1 MKTRVE
7 GRLPVLE
14 KIVDSQADPGHLRY
28 TTVYGLISFET
39 EVFMS
44 YLELHDI
51 KKSYYLGSEEFPVL
65 TGINL
70 SFEQGEFVS
79 ILGESGG
86 GKTTLMNIIGG
97 LDSNYTGDVV
107 LNGKSLRH
115 DTSKQLDSYRRQTIG
130 FIFQNFNLI
139 SHLTVFQNVMVSLE
153 MTKLSRKKQEDRARE
168 LLEQVGLTD
177 HMKKFPNQLSGG
189 QKQRVAIARALAS
202 DPEIIIADEP
212 TGALD
217 SKNTQEILG
226 LLDQIA
232 SNGKLVITVTHSQ
245 TVADSG
251 TRIVRLA
258 DGKIS
263 EDTKVKDAYAASNA
277 NELPTHTLRFGAT
290 LKMALENMRY
300 NLKRNLLIVFGAAI
314 GIFSVI
320 VMLGLGN
327 GVQGYINHEIYSQ
340 VNPNAVQV
348 AKNVG
353 DSTTSLK
360 KMTMSTKD
368 KNRLKDIKNVKSVND
383 GYFVQGGT
391 QLRRGKKT
399 ASVSFMQTHNA
410 TMLKKSISKGQAPK
424 DNEILLTKEIAQK
437 LNKKNPN
444 SLIGKKLT
452 FYQNTL
458 NKQKRPV
465 VLSKTLTI
473 SGIAKANTGSTSITY
488 DTMKSIFKSKKINID
503 PNFVTIEI
511 AGGVNNVKP
520 VENQIK
526 TYKGAKNK
534 ATYQITGVGG
544 FVNTLN
550 TYITLAV
557 NVLATIAGISLLVS
571 AIMIIVVLYISVSER
586 TKEIGILR
594 ALGASKGS
602 IRYLF
607 FSEAFF
613 IGLFS
618 SILAI
623 LLAMVLAGVAN
634 HIANGAINYM
644 IMQITPGN
652 ILFGFLVSVIIS
664 LLAALAPAGK
674 AARLDPIESLS
685 YE

>member
-1 MKTRVE
+1 ME
-7 GRLPVLE
+7 
-14 KIVDSQADPGHLRY
+14 DH
-28 TTVYGLISFET
+28 
-39 EVFMS
+39 MS
-44 YLELHDI
+44 YLELHNI
-51 KKSYYLGSEEFPVL
+51 KKSYYLENEEFPVL
-65 TGINL
+65 TGIDL
-70 SFEQGEFVS
+70 SFDQGEFVS
-79 ILGESGG
+79 IVGESGG

-97 LDSNYTGDVV
+97 LDSNYSGDVV

-115 DTSKQLDSYRRQTIG
+115 DTAKQLDAYRRQTIG
-130 FIFQNFNLI
+130 FIFQNFDLI
-139 SHLTVFQNVMVSLE
+139 SHLTVFNNVMVSLQ
-153 MTKLSRKKQEDRARE
+153 MTKLSHKQQEARARQ
-168 LLEQVGLTD
+168 LLEQVGLKD
-177 HMKKFPNQLSGG
+177 HMRKYPNQLSGG

-217 SKNTQEILG
+217 SQNTQEILA
-226 LLDQIA
+226 LLDEIA
-232 SNGKLVITVTHSQ
+232 KDGKLVITVTHSE
-245 TVADSG
+245 TVANHG

-263 EDTKVKDAYAASNA
+263 EDKSIKQGYEKSQA
-277 NELPTHTLRFGAT
+277 NELSTHTLRFGAT

-348 AKNVG
+348 TQNVSDSSQDPSKIVMKAK
-353 DSTTSLK
+353 DQ
-360 KMTMSTKD
+360 
-368 KNRLKDIKNVKSVND
+368 NRLKDIKNVKHVQD

-391 QLRRGKKT
+391 QLRMGRKN
-399 ASVSFMQTHNA
+399 ASISFMQTYNP
-410 TMLKKSISKGQAPK
+410 TMLTKSITKGHAPK
-424 DNEILLTKEIAQK
+424 NGEIMLTKEYAQK
-437 LNKKNPN
+437 LNKKHPY
-444 SLIGKKLT
+444 SLVGKKVT
-452 FYQNTL
+452 FYQNAL
-458 NKQKRPV
+458 NKQKHPV
-465 VLSKTLTI
+465 MLSKTLKV
-473 SGIAKANTGSTSITY
+473 SGIAKANTGATSVTY
-488 DTMKSIFKSKKINID
+488 DTIKSIYKSKGIKIQ
-503 PNFVTIEI
+503 PTFVTVVIK
-511 AGGVNNVKP
+511 GDVKNVKP
-520 VENQIK
+520 VQNKIK
-526 TYKGAKNK
+526 SFKNDKKK

-544 FVNTLN
+544 MLDTLN

-594 ALGASKGS
+594 ALGSSKGS
-602 IRYLF
+602 IRNLF

-618 SILAI
+618 SALAI
-623 LLAMVLAGVAN
+623 GLAELLQVVAN
-634 HIANGAINYM
+634 NIAQRGINYS

-652 ILFGFLVSVIIS
+652 IIFGFVVAIFIS
-664 LLAALAPAGK
+664 LLAALAPAAS

>member
-1 MKTRVE
+1 
-7 GRLPVLE
+7 
-14 KIVDSQADPGHLRY
+14 
-28 TTVYGLISFET
+28 
-39 EVFMS
+39 MS
-44 YLELHDI
+44 YLELHNI
-51 KKSYYLGSEEFPVL
+51 KKSYYLESQEFPVL
-65 TGINL
+65 TGIDL
-70 SFEQGEFVS
+70 SIDQGEFVS
-79 ILGESGG
+79 IVGESGG

-97 LDSNYTGDVV
+97 LDSNYSGDVV

-115 DTSKQLDSYRRQTIG
+115 DTAKQLDAYRRQTIG
-130 FIFQNFNLI
+130 FIFQNFDLI
-139 SHLTVFQNVMVSLE
+139 SHLTVFNNVMVSLQ
-153 MTKLSRKKQEDRARE
+153 MTKLSHKQQEARARQ
-168 LLEQVGLTD
+168 LLEQVGLKD
-177 HMKKFPNQLSGG
+177 HMRKYPNQLSGG

-217 SKNTQEILG
+217 SQNTQEILT

-232 SNGKLVITVTHSQ
+232 KDGKLVITVTHSE
-245 TVADSG
+245 TVANHG

-263 EDTKVKDAYAASNA
+263 EDQSIKRGYEMSQA
-277 NELPTHTLRFGAT
+277 NELSTHTLRFGAT

-348 AKNVG
+348 TQNVPTNSNV
-353 DSTTSLK
+353 DMDQISMK
-360 KMTMSTKD
+360 TKD
-368 KNRLKDIKNVKSVND
+368 KNRLKDIKNVKSIKD
-383 GYFVQGGT
+383 GYLVQGGT
-391 QLRRGKKT
+391 QLRMGRKT
-399 ASVSFMQTHNA
+399 ATISFMQTHNS
-410 TMLKKSISKGQAPK
+410 TMLAKSISKGHAPK
-424 DNEILLTKEIAQK
+424 NGEIMLTKEYAEK

-444 SLIGKKLT
+444 SLIGKKVT
-452 FYQNTL
+452 FYQNAL
-458 NKQKRPV
+458 NSQKRPV
-465 VLSKTLTI
+465 MLNKTLKV
-473 SGIAKANTGSTSITY
+473 SGIAKANTGATSITY
-488 DTMKSIFKSKKINID
+488 DTMKSLYQSKGIKIH
-503 PNFVTIEI
+503 PNFLTVKIK
-511 AGGVNNVKP
+511 GDVKNVKP
-520 VENQIK
+520 VTNKIK
-526 TYKGAKNK
+526 TFKNDKKK
-534 ATYQITGVGG
+534 AAYRITGVGG
-544 FVNTLN
+544 FVDTLN

-594 ALGASKGS
+594 ALGSSKGS
-602 IRYLF
+602 IRNLF

-613 IGLFS
+613 IGIFS
-618 SILAI
+618 SALAI
-623 LLAMVLAGVAN
+623 ALAELLQVVAN
-634 HIANGAINYM
+634 NIAQRGINYS

-652 ILFGFLVSVIIS
+652 ILFGFAVAIFIS
-664 LLAALAPAGK
+664 LLAALAPAAS

>member
-1 MKTRVE
+1 
-7 GRLPVLE
+7 
-14 KIVDSQADPGHLRY
+14 
-28 TTVYGLISFET
+28 
-39 EVFMS
+39 MS
-44 YLELHDI
+44 YLELHNI
-51 KKSYYLGSEEFPVL
+51 KKSYYLENEEFPVL
-65 TGINL
+65 TGIDL
-70 SFEQGEFVS
+70 SFDQGEFVS
-79 ILGESGG
+79 IVGESGG

-97 LDSNYTGDVV
+97 LDSNYSGDVV

-115 DTSKQLDSYRRQTIG
+115 DTAKQLDAYRRQTIG
-130 FIFQNFNLI
+130 FIFQNFDLI
-139 SHLTVFQNVMVSLE
+139 SHLTVFNNVMVSLQ
-153 MTKLSRKKQEDRARE
+153 MTKLSHKQQEARARQ
-168 LLEQVGLTD
+168 LLEQVGLKD
-177 HMKKFPNQLSGG
+177 HMRKYPNQLSGG

-217 SKNTQEILG
+217 SQNTQEILA
-226 LLDQIA
+226 LLDEIA
-232 SNGKLVITVTHSQ
+232 KDGKLVITVTHSE
-245 TVADSG
+245 TVANHG

-263 EDTKVKDAYAASNA
+263 EDKSIKQGYEKSQA
-277 NELPTHTLRFGAT
+277 NELSTHTLRFGAT

-348 AKNVG
+348 TQNVS
-353 DSTTSLK
+353 DSSQDPSK
-360 KMTMSTKD
+360 IVMKTKD
-368 KNRLKDIKNVKSVND
+368 QNRLKDIKNVKHVQD

-391 QLRRGKKT
+391 QLRMGRKN
-399 ASVSFMQTHNA
+399 ASISFMQTYNP
-410 TMLKKSISKGQAPK
+410 TMLTKSITKGHAPK
-424 DNEILLTKEIAQK
+424 NGEIMLTKEYAQK
-437 LNKKNPN
+437 LNKKHPY
-444 SLIGKKLT
+444 SLVGKKVT
-452 FYQNTL
+452 FYQNAL
-458 NKQKRPV
+458 NKQKHPV
-465 VLSKTLTI
+465 MLSKTLKV
-473 SGIAKANTGSTSITY
+473 SGIAKANTGATSVTY
-488 DTMKSIFKSKKINID
+488 DTIKSIYKSKGIKIQ
-503 PNFVTIEI
+503 PTFVTVVIK
-511 AGGVNNVKP
+511 GDVKNVKP
-520 VENQIK
+520 VQNKIK
-526 TYKGAKNK
+526 SFKNDKKK

-544 FVNTLN
+544 MVDTLN

-594 ALGASKGS
+594 ALGSSKGS
-602 IRYLF
+602 IRNLF

-618 SILAI
+618 SALAI
-623 LLAMVLAGVAN
+623 GLAELLQVVAN
-634 HIANGAINYM
+634 NIAQRGINYS

-652 ILFGFLVSVIIS
+652 IIFGFVVAIFIS
-664 LLAALAPAGK
+664 LLAALAPAAS

>member
-1 MKTRVE
+1 M
-7 GRLPVLE
+7 
-14 KIVDSQADPGHLRY
+14 A
-28 TTVYGLISFET
+28 
-39 EVFMS
+39 

-51 KKSYYLGSEEFPVL
+51 KKSYYLGNEAFPVL
-65 TGINL
+65 KGLNL

-107 LNGKSLRH
+107 LNGQSLRH
-115 DTSKQLDSYRRQTIG
+115 DTNKQLDAYRRQTIG

-139 SHLTVFQNVMVSLE
+139 SHLTVLQNVMVSLE
-153 MTKLSRKKQEDRARE
+153 MTTLTRKQQEDRARE
-168 LLEQVGLTD
+168 LLNQVGLAE
-177 HMKKFPNQLSGG
+177 HIKKFPNQLSGG

-217 SKNTQEILG
+217 SQNTQEILE

-232 SNGKLVITVTHSQ
+232 TDGKLVITVTHSQ
-245 TVADSG
+245 TVANYG
-251 TRIVRLA
+251 TRIVRLT
-258 DGKIS
+258 DGQIS
-263 EDTKVKDAYAASNA
+263 EDQQIKQPYQVGNE
-277 NELPTHTLRFGAT
+277 NELSTHTLKFTAT

-300 NLKRNLLIVFGAAI
+300 NLKRNILIIIGAAI

-340 VNPNAVQV
+340 VNPNALQI
-348 AKNVG
+348 AKNVS
-353 DSTTSLK
+353 DSESANPNK
-360 KMTMSTKD
+360 ISMQSKD
-368 KNRLKDIKNVKSVND
+368 KNRLRKIKHVKNVAD
-383 GYFVQGGT
+383 GYYVQGGS
-391 QLRRGKKT
+391 QLRLGRKT
-399 ASVSFMQTHNA
+399 AAVSFMQTFNP
-410 TMLKKSISKGQAPK
+410 TILKKSITKGSAPK
-424 DNEILLTKEIAQK
+424 NGQILLTKEIAAK
-437 LNKKNPN
+437 LNKKHPY
-444 SLIGKKLT
+444 SLIGKKIT

-458 NKQKRPV
+458 NRQKRPV
-465 VLSKTLTI
+465 TLSKTLTV
-473 SGIAKANTGSTSITY
+473 SGVAKANTGSTSMTY
-488 DTMKSIFKSKKINID
+488 QTMKAIYQAKKIKIQ
-503 PNFVTIEI
+503 PNFVTLEVT
-511 AGGVNNVKP
+511 GSVKNVKP
-520 VENQIK
+520 VQNKIK
-526 TYKGAKNK
+526 TYRNSRHKQQY
-534 ATYQITGVGG
+534 TITGVGG
-544 FVNTLN
+544 FVDTLN
-550 TYITLAV
+550 TYINLAV

-602 IRYLF
+602 IRNLF

-623 LLAMVLAGVAN
+623 GLAEGLAAVAN
-634 HIANGAINYM
+634 HIAQSGIHYQ
-644 IMQITPGN
+644 IMQIVPGN
-652 ILFGFLVSVIIS
+652 ILFGVIVSIVIS

>member
-1 MKTRVE
+1 
-7 GRLPVLE
+7 
-14 KIVDSQADPGHLRY
+14 
-28 TTVYGLISFET
+28 
-39 EVFMS
+39 MS
-44 YLELHDI
+44 YLELRNI
-51 KKSYYLGSEEFPVL
+51 KKSYYLENEEFPVL
-65 TGINL
+65 TGIDL
-70 SFEQGEFVS
+70 SFDQGEFVS
-79 ILGESGG
+79 IVGESGG

-97 LDSNYTGDVV
+97 LDSNYSGDVV

-115 DTSKQLDSYRRQTIG
+115 DTAKQLDAYRRQTIG
-130 FIFQNFNLI
+130 FIFQNFDLI
-139 SHLTVFQNVMVSLE
+139 SHLTVFNNVMVSLQ
-153 MTKLSRKKQEDRARE
+153 MTKLSHKQQEARARQ
-168 LLEQVGLTD
+168 LLEQVGLKD
-177 HMKKFPNQLSGG
+177 HMRKYPNQLSGG

-217 SKNTQEILG
+217 SQNTQEILA
-226 LLDQIA
+226 LLDEIA
-232 SNGKLVITVTHSQ
+232 KDGKLVITVTHSE
-245 TVADSG
+245 TVANHG

-263 EDTKVKDAYAASNA
+263 EDKSIKQGYEKSQA
-277 NELPTHTLRFGAT
+277 NELSTHTLRFGAT

-348 AKNVG
+348 TQNVSDSSQDPSKIVMKAK
-353 DSTTSLK
+353 DQ
-360 KMTMSTKD
+360 
-368 KNRLKDIKNVKSVND
+368 NRLKDIKNVKHVQD

-391 QLRRGKKT
+391 QLRMGRKN
-399 ASVSFMQTHNA
+399 ASISFMQTYNP
-410 TMLKKSISKGQAPK
+410 TMLTKSITKGHAPK
-424 DNEILLTKEIAQK
+424 NGEIMLTKEYAQK
-437 LNKKNPN
+437 LNKKHPY
-444 SLIGKKLT
+444 SLVGKKVT
-452 FYQNTL
+452 FYQNAL
-458 NKQKRPV
+458 NKQKHPV
-465 VLSKTLTI
+465 MLSKTLKV
-473 SGIAKANTGSTSITY
+473 SGIAKANTGATSVTY
-488 DTMKSIFKSKKINID
+488 DTIKSIYKSKGIKIQ
-503 PNFVTIEI
+503 PTFVTVVIK
-511 AGGVNNVKP
+511 GDVKNVKP
-520 VENQIK
+520 VQNKIK
-526 TYKGAKNK
+526 SFKNDKKK

-544 FVNTLN
+544 MLDTLN

-594 ALGASKGS
+594 ALGSSKGS
-602 IRYLF
+602 IRNLF

-618 SILAI
+618 SALAI
-623 LLAMVLAGVAN
+623 GLAELLQVVAN
-634 HIANGAINYM
+634 NIAQRGINYS

-652 ILFGFLVSVIIS
+652 IIFGFVVAIFIS
-664 LLAALAPAGK
+664 LLAALAPAAS

>member
-1 MKTRVE
+1 M
-7 GRLPVLE
+7 
-14 KIVDSQADPGHLRY
+14 A
-28 TTVYGLISFET
+28 
-39 EVFMS
+39 

-51 KKSYYLGSEEFPVL
+51 KKSYYLGNEEFPVL
-65 TGINL
+65 KGLNL

-107 LNGKSLRH
+107 LNGNSLRH
-115 DTSKQLDSYRRQTIG
+115 DTNKQLDAYRRQTIG

-139 SHLTVFQNVMVSLE
+139 SHLTVLQNVMVSLE
-153 MTKLSRKKQEDRARE
+153 MTTLSRKQQEERALK
-168 LLEQVGLTD
+168 LLDQVGLNE
-177 HMKKFPNQLSGG
+177 HIKKFPNQLSGG

-217 SKNTQEILG
+217 SQNTQEILE
-226 LLDQIA
+226 LLNQIA
-232 SNGKLVITVTHSQ
+232 ADGKLVITVTHSQ
-245 TVADSG
+245 TVADFG
-251 TRIVRLA
+251 TRIVRLT
-258 DGKIS
+258 DGVIS
-263 EDTKVKDAYAASNA
+263 EDTVNKAAYKAGTE
-277 NELPTHTLRFGAT
+277 NELTTHTLKFGAT

-300 NLKRNLLIVFGAAI
+300 NLKRNILIIVGAAI

-340 VNPNAVQV
+340 VNPNALQIT
-348 AKNVG
+348 KNVSG
-353 DSTTSLK
+353 SNPDIDKISMMQT
-360 KMTMSTKD
+360 D
-368 KNRLKDIKNVKSVND
+368 KNRLKKIKHVKEVQD
-383 GYFVQGGT
+383 GYYVQGGS
-391 QLRRGKKT
+391 QLRMGRKI
-399 ASVSFMQTHNA
+399 SSISFMQTFNV
-410 TMLKKSISKGQAPK
+410 TILKKSITKGHAPK
-424 DNEILLTKEIAQK
+424 KNEILLTREIAAK
-437 LNKKNPN
+437 LNKKDPN
-444 SLIGKKLT
+444 ALIGKKLT
-452 FYQNTL
+452 FYQTTL
-458 NKQKRPV
+458 NKQKRPIT
-465 VLSKTLTI
+465 LKKTLTV

-488 DTMKSIFKSKKINID
+488 ATMKEMYTAKGLSIK
-503 PNFVTIEI
+503 PNFVSLRI
-511 AGGVNNVKP
+511 AGDVANVKP
-520 VENQIK
+520 VENKIK
-526 TYKGAKNK
+526 TYKNDQKKQA
-534 ATYQITGVGG
+534 YQITGVGG
-544 FVNTLN
+544 FVDTLN
-550 TYITLAV
+550 TYINLAV

-602 IRYLF
+602 IRNLF

-623 LLAMVLAGVAN
+623 VLAEGLAAVAN
-634 HIANGAINYM
+634 HIAQAGIHYQ
-644 IMQITPGN
+644 IMQIVPGN
-652 ILFGFLVSVIIS
+652 IVFGLIVSIVIS

>member
-1 MKTRVE
+1 M
-7 GRLPVLE
+7 
-14 KIVDSQADPGHLRY
+14 A
-28 TTVYGLISFET
+28 
-39 EVFMS
+39 

-51 KKSYYLGSEEFPVL
+51 KKSYYLGNEEFPVL
-65 TGINL
+65 KGLDL

-107 LNGKSLRH
+107 LNGNSLRH
-115 DTSKQLDSYRRQTIG
+115 DTNKQLDAYRRQTIG

-139 SHLTVFQNVMVSLE
+139 SHLTVLQNVMVSLE
-153 MTKLSRKKQEDRARE
+153 MTTLNRKQQEERARQ
-168 LLEQVGLTD
+168 LLDQVGLKE
-177 HMKKFPNQLSGG
+177 HVKKYPNQLSGG

-217 SKNTQEILG
+217 SQNTQEILE

-232 SNGKLVITVTHSQ
+232 TDGKLVITVTHSQ
-245 TVADSG
+245 TVANYG
-251 TRIVRLA
+251 TRIVRLT
-258 DGKIS
+258 DGRIS
-263 EDTKVKDAYAASNA
+263 EDKQLKEPYRSGNE
-277 NELPTHTLRFGAT
+277 NELTTHTLKFGAT
-290 LKMALENMRY
+290 LKMALENMKY
-300 NLKRNLLIVFGAAI
+300 NLKRNILIVVGAAI

-340 VNPNAVQV
+340 VNPNALQIT
-348 AKNVG
+348 KNVSS
-353 DSTTSLK
+353 DSSDMDK
-360 KMTMSTKD
+360 INMQTKD
-368 KNRLKDIKNVKSVND
+368 KNRLNRIKHVKNVQD
-383 GYFVQGGT
+383 GYYVQGGS
-391 QLRRGKKT
+391 QLRSGKKT
-399 ASVSFMQTHNA
+399 AAISFMQTFNP
-410 TMLKKSISKGQAPK
+410 TILKKSITKGTAPK
-424 DNEILLTKEIAQK
+424 NGEILLTKEIAAK
-437 LNKKNPN
+437 LNKKHPY
-444 SLIGKKLT
+444 SLIGKKIT

-465 VLSKTLTI
+465 TLSKTLTV
-473 SGIAKANTGSTSITY
+473 SGVAKANTGSTSITY
-488 DTMKSIFKSKKINID
+488 QTMKSIYNTKKISIK
-503 PNFVTIEI
+503 PNFLTLEI
-511 AGGVNNVKP
+511 TGSVKNVKP
-520 VENQIK
+520 VQNKIK
-526 TYKGAKNK
+526 AYKNGKHK
-534 ATYQITGVGG
+534 QLYTITGVGG
-544 FVNTLN
+544 FVDTLN
-550 TYITLAV
+550 TYINLAV

-602 IRYLF
+602 IRNLF

-623 LLAMVLAGVAN
+623 GLAEGLAAVAN
-634 HIANGAINYM
+634 HIAQSGIHYQ
-644 IMQITPGN
+644 IMQISAGN
-652 ILFGFLVSVIIS
+652 LLFGLLVSIVIS

>member
-1 MKTRVE
+1 
-7 GRLPVLE
+7 
-14 KIVDSQADPGHLRY
+14 
-28 TTVYGLISFET
+28 
-39 EVFMS
+39 MS
-44 YLELHDI
+44 YLELHNI
-51 KKSYYLGSEEFPVL
+51 KKSYYLENEEFPVL
-65 TGINL
+65 TGIDL
-70 SFEQGEFVS
+70 SFDQGEFVS
-79 ILGESGG
+79 IVGESGG

-97 LDSNYTGDVV
+97 LDSNYSGDVV

-115 DTSKQLDSYRRQTIG
+115 DTAKQLDAYRRQTIG
-130 FIFQNFNLI
+130 FIFQNFDLI
-139 SHLTVFQNVMVSLE
+139 SHLTVFNNVMVSLQ
-153 MTKLSRKKQEDRARE
+153 MTKLSHKQQEARARQ
-168 LLEQVGLTD
+168 LLEQVGLKD
-177 HMKKFPNQLSGG
+177 HMRKYPNQLSGG

-217 SKNTQEILG
+217 SQNTQEILV
-226 LLDQIA
+226 LLDEIA
-232 SNGKLVITVTHSQ
+232 KDGKLVITVTHSE
-245 TVADSG
+245 TVANHG

-263 EDTKVKDAYAASNA
+263 EDKSIKQGYEKSQA
-277 NELPTHTLRFGAT
+277 NELSTHTLRFGAT

-348 AKNVG
+348 TQNVS
-353 DSTTSLK
+353 DSSQDPSK
-360 KMTMSTKD
+360 IIMKTKD
-368 KNRLKDIKNVKSVND
+368 QNRLKDIKNVKHVQD

-391 QLRRGKKT
+391 QLRMGRKN
-399 ASVSFMQTHNA
+399 ASISFMQTYNP
-410 TMLKKSISKGQAPK
+410 TMLTKSITKGHAPK
-424 DNEILLTKEIAQK
+424 NGEIMLTKEYAQK
-437 LNKKNPN
+437 LNKKHPY
-444 SLIGKKLT
+444 SLVGKKVT
-452 FYQNTL
+452 FYQNAL
-458 NKQKRPV
+458 NKQKHPV
-465 VLSKTLTI
+465 MLSKTLKV
-473 SGIAKANTGSTSITY
+473 SGIAKANTGATSVTY
-488 DTMKSIFKSKKINID
+488 DTIKSIYKSKGIKIQ
-503 PNFVTIEI
+503 PTFVTVVIK
-511 AGGVNNVKP
+511 GDVKNVKP
-520 VENQIK
+520 VQNKIK
-526 TYKGAKNK
+526 SFKNDKKK

-544 FVNTLN
+544 MLDTLN

-594 ALGASKGS
+594 ALGSSKGS
-602 IRYLF
+602 IRNLF

-618 SILAI
+618 SALAI
-623 LLAMVLAGVAN
+623 GLAELLQVVAN
-634 HIANGAINYM
+634 NIAQRGINYS

-652 ILFGFLVSVIIS
+652 IIFGFVVAIFIS
-664 LLAALAPAGK
+664 LLAALAPAAS

>member
-1 MKTRVE
+1 ME
-7 GRLPVLE
+7 
-14 KIVDSQADPGHLRY
+14 DH
-28 TTVYGLISFET
+28 
-39 EVFMS
+39 MS
-44 YLELHDI
+44 YLELRNI
-51 KKSYYLGSEEFPVL
+51 KKSYYLENEEFPVL
-65 TGINL
+65 TGIDL
-70 SFEQGEFVS
+70 SFDQGEFVS
-79 ILGESGG
+79 IVGESGG

-97 LDSNYTGDVV
+97 LDSNYSGDVV

-115 DTSKQLDSYRRQTIG
+115 DTAKQLDAYRRQTIG
-130 FIFQNFNLI
+130 FIFQNFDLI
-139 SHLTVFQNVMVSLE
+139 SHLTVFNNVMVSLQ
-153 MTKLSRKKQEDRARE
+153 MTKLSHKQQEARARQ
-168 LLEQVGLTD
+168 LLEQVGLKD
-177 HMKKFPNQLSGG
+177 HMRKYPNQLSGG

-217 SKNTQEILG
+217 SQNTQEILA
-226 LLDQIA
+226 LLDEIA
-232 SNGKLVITVTHSQ
+232 KDGKLVITVTHSE
-245 TVADSG
+245 TVANHG

-263 EDTKVKDAYAASNA
+263 EDKSIKQGYEKSQA
-277 NELPTHTLRFGAT
+277 NELSTHTLRFGAT

-348 AKNVG
+348 TQNVSDSSQDPSKIVMKAK
-353 DSTTSLK
+353 DQ
-360 KMTMSTKD
+360 
-368 KNRLKDIKNVKSVND
+368 NRLKDIKNVKHVQD

-391 QLRRGKKT
+391 QLRMGRKN
-399 ASVSFMQTHNA
+399 ASISFMQTYNP
-410 TMLKKSISKGQAPK
+410 TMLTKSITKGHAPK
-424 DNEILLTKEIAQK
+424 NGEIMLTKEYAQK
-437 LNKKNPN
+437 LNKKHPY
-444 SLIGKKLT
+444 SLVGKKVT
-452 FYQNTL
+452 FYQNAL
-458 NKQKRPV
+458 NKQKHPV
-465 VLSKTLTI
+465 MLSKTLKV
-473 SGIAKANTGSTSITY
+473 SGIAKANTGATSVTY
-488 DTMKSIFKSKKINID
+488 DTIKSIYKSKGIKIQ
-503 PNFVTIEI
+503 PTFVTVVIK
-511 AGGVNNVKP
+511 GDVKNVKP
-520 VENQIK
+520 VQNKIK
-526 TYKGAKNK
+526 SFKNDKKK

-544 FVNTLN
+544 MLDTLN

-594 ALGASKGS
+594 ALGSSKGS
-602 IRYLF
+602 IRNLF

-618 SILAI
+618 SALAI
-623 LLAMVLAGVAN
+623 GLAELLQVVAN
-634 HIANGAINYM
+634 NIAQRGINYS

-652 ILFGFLVSVIIS
+652 IIFGFVVAIFIS
-664 LLAALAPAGK
+664 LLAALAPAAS

>member
-1 MKTRVE
+1 ME
-7 GRLPVLE
+7 
-14 KIVDSQADPGHLRY
+14 DH
-28 TTVYGLISFET
+28 
-39 EVFMS
+39 MS
-44 YLELHDI
+44 YLELHNI
-51 KKSYYLGSEEFPVL
+51 KKSYYLENEEFPVL
-65 TGINL
+65 TGIDL
-70 SFEQGEFVS
+70 SFDQGEFVS
-79 ILGESGG
+79 IVGESGG

-97 LDSNYTGDVV
+97 LDSNYSGDVV

-115 DTSKQLDSYRRQTIG
+115 DTAKQLDAYRRQTIG
-130 FIFQNFNLI
+130 FIFQNFDLI
-139 SHLTVFQNVMVSLE
+139 SHLTVFNNVMVSLQ
-153 MTKLSRKKQEDRARE
+153 MTKLSHKQQEARARQ
-168 LLEQVGLTD
+168 LLEQVGLKD
-177 HMKKFPNQLSGG
+177 HMRKYPNQLSGG

-217 SKNTQEILG
+217 SQNTQEILA
-226 LLDQIA
+226 LLDEIA
-232 SNGKLVITVTHSQ
+232 KDGKLVITVTHSE
-245 TVADSG
+245 TVANHG

-263 EDTKVKDAYAASNA
+263 EDKSIKQGYEKSQA
-277 NELPTHTLRFGAT
+277 NELSTHTLRFGAT

-348 AKNVG
+348 TQNVS
-353 DSTTSLK
+353 DSSQDPSK
-360 KMTMSTKD
+360 IIMKTKD
-368 KNRLKDIKNVKSVND
+368 QNRLKDIKNVKHVQD

-391 QLRRGKKT
+391 QLRMGRKN
-399 ASVSFMQTHNA
+399 ASISFMQTYNP
-410 TMLKKSISKGQAPK
+410 TMLTKSITKGHAPK
-424 DNEILLTKEIAQK
+424 NGEIMLTKEYAQK
-437 LNKKNPN
+437 LNKKHPY
-444 SLIGKKLT
+444 SLVGKKVT
-452 FYQNTL
+452 FYQNAL
-458 NKQKRPV
+458 NKQKHPV
-465 VLSKTLTI
+465 MLSKTLKV
-473 SGIAKANTGSTSITY
+473 SGIAKANTGATSVTY
-488 DTMKSIFKSKKINID
+488 DTIKSIYKSKGIKIQ
-503 PNFVTIEI
+503 PTFVTVVIK
-511 AGGVNNVKP
+511 GDVKNVKP
-520 VENQIK
+520 VQNKIK
-526 TYKGAKNK
+526 SFKNDKKK

-544 FVNTLN
+544 MLDTLN

-594 ALGASKGS
+594 ALGSSKGS
-602 IRYLF
+602 IRNLF

-618 SILAI
+618 SALAI
-623 LLAMVLAGVAN
+623 GLAELLQIVAN
-634 HIANGAINYM
+634 NIAQRGINYS

-652 ILFGFLVSVIIS
+652 IIFGFLVAIFIS
-664 LLAALAPAGK
+664 LLAALAPAAS

>member
-1 MKTRVE
+1 ME
-7 GRLPVLE
+7 
-14 KIVDSQADPGHLRY
+14 DH
-28 TTVYGLISFET
+28 
-39 EVFMS
+39 MS
-44 YLELHDI
+44 YLELHNI
-51 KKSYYLGSEEFPVL
+51 KKSYYLENEEFPVL
-65 TGINL
+65 TGIDL
-70 SFEQGEFVS
+70 SFDQGEFVS
-79 ILGESGG
+79 IVGESGG

-97 LDSNYTGDVV
+97 LDSNYSGDVV

-115 DTSKQLDSYRRQTIG
+115 DTAKQLDAYRRQTIG
-130 FIFQNFNLI
+130 FIFQNFDLI
-139 SHLTVFQNVMVSLE
+139 SHLTVFNNVMVSLQ
-153 MTKLSRKKQEDRARE
+153 MTKLSHKQQEARARQ
-168 LLEQVGLTD
+168 LLEQVGLKD
-177 HMKKFPNQLSGG
+177 HMRKYPNQLSGG

-217 SKNTQEILG
+217 SQNTQEILA
-226 LLDQIA
+226 LLDEIA
-232 SNGKLVITVTHSQ
+232 KDGKLVITVTHSE
-245 TVADSG
+245 TVANHG

-263 EDTKVKDAYAASNA
+263 EDKSIKQGYEKSQA
-277 NELPTHTLRFGAT
+277 NELSTHTLRFGAT

-348 AKNVG
+348 TQNVS
-353 DSTTSLK
+353 DSSQDPSK
-360 KMTMSTKD
+360 IVMKTKD
-368 KNRLKDIKNVKSVND
+368 QNRLKDIKNVKHVQD

-391 QLRRGKKT
+391 QLRMGRKN
-399 ASVSFMQTHNA
+399 ASISFMQTYNP
-410 TMLKKSISKGQAPK
+410 TMLTKSITKGHAPK
-424 DNEILLTKEIAQK
+424 NGEIMLTKEYAQK
-437 LNKKNPN
+437 LNKKHPY
-444 SLIGKKLT
+444 SLVGKKVT
-452 FYQNTL
+452 FYQNAL
-458 NKQKRPV
+458 NKQKHPV
-465 VLSKTLTI
+465 MLSKTLKV
-473 SGIAKANTGSTSITY
+473 SGIAKANTGATSVTY
-488 DTMKSIFKSKKINID
+488 DTIKSIYKSKGIKIQ
-503 PNFVTIEI
+503 PTFVTVVIK
-511 AGGVNNVKP
+511 GDVKNVKP
-520 VENQIK
+520 VQNKIK
-526 TYKGAKNK
+526 SFKNDKKK

-544 FVNTLN
+544 MVDTLN

-594 ALGASKGS
+594 ALGSSKGS
-602 IRYLF
+602 IRNLF

-618 SILAI
+618 SALAI
-623 LLAMVLAGVAN
+623 GLAELLQVVAN
-634 HIANGAINYM
+634 NIAQRGINYS

-652 ILFGFLVSVIIS
+652 IIFGFVVAIFIS
-664 LLAALAPAGK
+664 LLAALAPAAS